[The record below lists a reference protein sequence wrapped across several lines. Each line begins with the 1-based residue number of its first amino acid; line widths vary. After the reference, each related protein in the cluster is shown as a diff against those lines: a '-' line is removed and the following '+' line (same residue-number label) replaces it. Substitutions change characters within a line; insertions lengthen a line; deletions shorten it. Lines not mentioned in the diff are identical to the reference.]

1 MTPVS
6 TSGRTRFELLS
17 AQARRRLTAL
27 TLLRSFVNFAMVI
40 MLYALSPLHGSG
52 GARTLLYFLLGVALF
67 VSILFWQLQRIARAD
82 HPQLVALQAV
92 GLAIAL
98 ILTVFAVVYILMS
111 NSNPAAFS
119 EDLTKSSSLYFAV
132 TVLST
137 VGFGDIVP
145 RTDPARLVVAVQMV
159 IDLVLLGVIARVLFS
174 AAQNAVARQRAAPA
188 AEAVADAATADPAP
202 APRSD

>member
-67 VSILFWQLQRIARAD
+67 VSILFWQLQRIAGPTIPSWWRCR
-82 HPQLVALQAV
+82 PWGWPSRSYL
-92 GLAIAL
+92 
-98 ILTVFAVVYILMS
+98 
-111 NSNPAAFS
+111 P
-119 EDLTKSSSLYFAV
+119 SSPS
-132 TVLST
+132 ST
-137 VGFGDIVP
+137 
-145 RTDPARLVVAVQMV
+145 
-159 IDLVLLGVIARVLFS
+159 S
-174 AAQNAVARQRAAPA
+174 
-188 AEAVADAATADPAP
+188 
-202 APRSD
+202 

>member
-6 TSGRTRFELLS
+6 TSGRRRFELLS

-27 TLLRSFVNFAMVI
+27 TLLRSFVNFDMMI

-119 EDLTKSSSLYFAV
+119 EDLTKSSSLYLAV
-132 TVLST
+132 TVL
-137 VGFGDIVP
+137 
-145 RTDPARLVVAVQMV
+145 V

-174 AAQNAVARQRAAPA
+174 AAQNAGARQRAAPA